1 MSWAVSIG
9 LAIACFAAIALVFR
23 VPQKGWAIVL
33 AALALGLAG
42 YGLQGSPSLPGA
54 PKGAAP
60 REKAMGGQIIE
71 LRKALVGDARRS
83 RDPLTVTADALMR
96 AGQFENSAN
105 LFRGVVDKNP
115 GDGDAWLALGNAL
128 AFHTDGL
135 LTPASL
141 YAYNRAAAALPDSP
155 GPAFFVG
162 LSLIRAGKLIE
173 AHKLWTK
180 TLAALPPDAPGRSLL
195 ADRLAEL
202 DALMRRIAAGASESG
217 R

>member
-1 MSWAVSIG
+1 MSWLVSIA

-54 PKGAAP
+54 PKAAAP
-60 REKAMGGQIIE
+60 RESAMGGQIIA
-71 LRKALVGDARRS
+71 LRRALVGDARKS

-115 GDGDAWLALGNAL
+115 ADGEAWLALGNAL
-128 AFHTDGL
+128 AFHADGL
-135 LTPASL
+135 LTPAAL
-141 YAYNRAAAALPDSP
+141 YAYDRAAAALPDSP

-180 TLAALPPDAPGRSLL
+180 TLAALPPDAPGRGLL

-202 DALMRRIAAGASESG
+202 DALMRRIAAEAGESG